1 MTELIDIARGIAREA
16 RPGEQLEAYVA
27 RSEQTD
33 VEVFGG
39 EVESLT
45 TAGVEGV
52 GVRVIVDQRQ
62 GLAWAGSLDPEVIA
76 ETVRDARD
84 NAMFG
89 EPDEFYGLASPD
101 EVERPPR
108 PALDVW
114 REELAGVSVA
124 DKVALALELE
134 RATKAADARIR
145 NVEAAS
151 YGDARV
157 RSRAREFARCRGVHA
172 AHDVLGIV
180 GRDCRRRRGRADRL
194 RLRRRAYRRRPRSR
208 IDSPRRGDARVPDAR
223 RRADQEPPVAG
234 DPRSAR
240 DAIHARCAVER
251 VQR

>member
-16 RPGEQLEAYVA
+16 RRGEQLEAYVA
-27 RSEQTD
+27 RSEETD

-101 EVERPPR
+101 EVNGHRA

-114 REELAGVSVA
+114 REELARVSVA

-134 RATKAADARIR
+134 RATKAADSRIR

-151 YGDARV
+151 YGDARSEAALV
-157 RSRAREFARCRGVHA
+157 NSLGVEAYTRRTMCSASSVAIADDGAGVQTGYGFDAARTV
-172 AHDVLGIV
+172 
-180 GRDCRRRRGRADRL
+180 ADL
-194 RLRRRAYRRRPRSR
+194 DLESIP
-208 IDSPRRGDARVPDAR
+208 
-223 RRADQEPPVAG
+223 
-234 DPRSAR
+234 R
-240 DAIHARCAVER
+240 DAATRACRMLGAAPIKSRRLPVILD
-251 VQR
+251 